1 MAVVG
6 RVRVRQAAT
15 ALAAAL
21 TLAMALPGAVVAQ
34 QGATSNP
41 FGPLPQNTGSVPNAT
56 TTSAPPVVQTTTTAG
71 ASSVNGAGIAAIA
84 VGAIIILVGISFYIW
99 RDARKRAPVK
109 ERAMAAAAAGSKPRP
124 KSRKLSPAERRRRKR
139 GRAR

>member
-6 RVRVRQAAT
+6 RLRVRRAGVTLAAT
-15 ALAAAL
+15 LSLAAAV
-21 TLAMALPGAVVAQ
+21 PGAVAAQ
-34 QGATSNP
+34 AGTNNP
-41 FGPLPQNTGSVPNAT
+41 FGPLPQNTGTVPGT
-56 TTSAPPVVQTTTTAG
+56 TTTAPPPVVQTTTTAG
-71 ASSVNGAGIAAIA
+71 SSSVSGAGIAAIA
-84 VGAIIILVGISFYIW
+84 VGAIVILVGISFFIW

-109 ERAMAAAAAGSKPRP
+109 QRAVAATPGGSKPRP

>member
-6 RVRVRQAAT
+6 RVRVRRAAI
-15 ALAAAL
+15 ALAASLA
-21 TLAMALPGAVVAQ
+21 LAMTLPGVTVAQ
-34 QGATSNP
+34 QGNP
-41 FGPLPQNTGSVPNAT
+41 FGPLPQNSATVPGAT

-71 ASSVNGAGIAAIA
+71 SSSVSGAGIAAIA

-109 ERAMAAAAAGSKPRP
+109 ERALAAAAAGSKPRP